1 MSGPTDPLRLKFTAL
16 RGLTLFAVSVFVL
29 CRATVSAQESVPQLV
44 EVYWQSSRTLSTPGV
59 TNVVVL
65 DDSIC
70 RAQVSFDQIQFFGLS
85 RGETVAFAWFKEQR
99 ISIRVRV
106 VARPVSL
113 PPPRLSKSVLDAL
126 GNGFFGSSMQAFVG
140 PEGNPNFFFLHHLEW
155 QQQNGGDLVSVCRQ
169 GQNNTAPHTP
179 RFNTNSA
186 SIPYS
191 TPHTHP
197 TLMDFSLFVNGGT
210 EVQVS

>member
-1 MSGPTDPLRLKFTAL
+1 MGGPTDPLRLQFTAL

-85 RGETVAFAWFKEQR
+85 RGETRSE
-99 ISIRVRV
+99 
-106 VARPVSL
+106 
-113 PPPRLSKSVLDAL
+113 
-126 GNGFFGSSMQAFVG
+126 
-140 PEGNPNFFFLHHLEW
+140 E
-155 QQQNGGDLVSVCRQ
+155 
-169 GQNNTAPHTP
+169 HTSELQS
-179 RFNTNSA
+179 REN
-186 SIPYS
+186 
-191 TPHTHP
+191 
-197 TLMDFSLFVNGGT
+197 L
-210 EVQVS
+210 